1 MTAKCANP
9 ACSQPFL
16 YFRSGR
22 IFLIE
27 PPGSQLASNAGSR
40 KAPEYFWL
48 CGDCSRTMRV
58 VLDRSGTVAVEIQAS
73 GAVAA

>member
-9 ACSQPFL
+9 SCSQPFL
-16 YFRSGR
+16 YFRSGK

-27 PPGSQLASNAGSR
+27 APSSQPSSRDGVR

-48 CGDCSRTMRV
+48 CGECSRTMRV
-58 VLDRSGTVAVEIQAS
+58 VLDPMGAATIEMEIVT
-73 GAVAA
+73 GAVA

>member
-9 ACSQPFL
+9 CCREPFL
-16 YFRSGR
+16 YFRSGK

-27 PPGSQLASNAGSR
+27 APGSHHSRQDGVR

-48 CGDCSRTMRV
+48 CGECSRTMRV
-58 VLDRSGTVAVEIQAS
+58 VLDRMGVATVEMQIAS
-73 GAVAA
+73 DAVA